1 MAIRKQKLGEWK
13 TYLPL
18 FILMIYCLVMG
29 VASRGIVEYSIHS
42 KINNPENRKWAEA
55 MVSRALADFPTGV
68 SCVLDDQVVALV
80 REWSFVTSD
89 GHMPV
94 LTWSKGSLPSPTL
107 LGSPVS
113 CSSLQAN
120 WYLCYLS
127 KPYQLLVGEDV
138 CD

>member
-113 CSSLQAN
+113 CSSL
-120 WYLCYLS
+120 
-127 KPYQLLVGEDV
+127 
-138 CD
+138 